1 MQGGCAIPAQYPCR
15 CRWCCGDVAAP
26 GREEGRNRHA
36 HSAAA
41 QPPCLAVPA
50 GPPAWGRGRVEKG
63 VSHRGQAVL
72 RGENSP
78 SGKEKPSEQGPAPLI
93 PRSLGKRS
101 GRRLGASFLPQ
112 APPFR
117 SQPENLSLLFS
128 PTLKDSLFSSLFLSP
143 GFQTSLR
150 VGQPA
155 GEGVPAGPEGG
166 CGDQSSYHQQ

>member
-1 MQGGCAIPAQYPCR
+1 MASLLMQGGCAIPAQYPCR

-26 GREEGRNRHA
+26 GRGEGRNRHA

-41 QPPCLAVPA
+41 LPPCLAVPA

-93 PRSLGKRS
+93 PRSLREKVWEEAG
-101 GRRLGASFLPQ
+101 SFLPSSGSSFSIS
-112 APPFR
+112 ARKPLPP
-117 SQPENLSLLFS
+117 LFTHS
-128 PTLKDSLFSSLFLSP
+128 
-143 GFQTSLR
+143 
-150 VGQPA
+150 
-155 GEGVPAGPEGG
+155 E
-166 CGDQSSYHQQ
+166 

>member
-1 MQGGCAIPAQYPCR
+1 MTLLLREG
-15 CRWCCGDVAAP
+15 
-26 GREEGRNRHA
+26 GRERNRHA

-41 QPPCLAVPA
+41 QPPSLSVPA
-50 GPPAWGRGRVEKG
+50 GPLAWGRGRVEKG

-72 RGENSP
+72 QGENSP
-78 SGKEKPSEQGPAPLI
+78 SGKEKPSELGPAPL
-93 PRSLGKRS
+93 SFLGVSGKRS

-128 PTLKDSLFSSLFLSP
+128 PTLNDSLFSSRFLSL

-150 VGQPA
+150 VEQPA
-155 GEGVPAGPEGG
+155 GEGVPAGREGG
-166 CGDQSSYHQQ
+166 CGDQSSLHQQ

>member
-26 GREEGRNRHA
+26 GRGEGRNRHA

-50 GPPAWGRGRVEKG
+50 GRQPGEGGGWRRESATEGRQCCEARTPPAAKRSLVSRARLLSFLG
-63 VSHRGQAVL
+63 VS
-72 RGENSP
+72 
-78 SGKEKPSEQGPAPLI
+78 
-93 PRSLGKRS
+93 GKRS